1 MSWEAEQEKSA
12 RLSLQNRFII
22 RFEQLAFF
30 SDEFQKALA
39 DQDSD
44 EEQELIYGHGFAN
57 ELLGAMNDHLS
68 ISSLRQIID
77 VFQEELEAR
86 ETERARNSKK

>member
-30 SDEFQKALA
+30 SEEFQKALA

-57 ELLGAMNDHLS
+57 ELLAAMNDHLS
-68 ISSLRQIID
+68 ISAMRQIID